1 MSLTTER
8 FNIETRMAVGCAG
21 LVYRA
26 TERQNGFPVALKL
39 LMGDEIGHPLD
50 VPALLR
56 DAQRLRMLSGAHV
69 SQLLDVIQD
78 TDGVVLVY
86 QFIDGVSGAML
97 PTERRLEKEE
107 AIDIAAQF
115 LVALECAERTRQPHG
130 DIKPSNIVVS
140 KSGDGRPFLLVL
152 DWGLSAYRMEPTPDS
167 LLFLAPERLAGGLP
181 SLRADFFAAGAVL
194 HYLLS
199 GQSPV
204 CGADRDAVSAAW
216 KMVNPGIL
224 KVERP
229 DLPPKLVEW
238 IAWLME
244 LRPEKRP
251 ESVAAARH
259 ALDALHPPAPPPVPR
274 HLIARPLVMR
284 PQVSGIT
291 RISAPQSSRV
301 LPPGVTMPHANL
313 PQRVIPVFPPRP
325 VPVAP
330 EPPPVDKQTDGAEA
344 EILPV
349 EETVPTEDGVELPE
363 TFTAEETPP
372 VAATQKAKRRA
383 WHPAFS
389 ALLSIALGA
398 AVAGGVWFYKR
409 QPSVDVIS
417 ESNLPAAPAVAT
429 GDAIVEY
436 DIGNPAKQGGSNFDM
451 KTGIWTVTG
460 GGADIFDKADQ
471 FHFTGATCS
480 GDSTVVA
487 CVTSLKATAAYSKA
501 GVMIRESQ
509 APGAMSASVVVTAD
523 AKPSVFH
530 INFQCRHKPGQ
541 KTDYISTNAVP
552 LPVWVKL
559 TRTRNNISAFYSE
572 DGTTWKPIGK
582 PQVVPFTHPPLAGLC
597 VTAHSDA
604 AALCS
609 ATFTHTGILPPAWR
623 STDIGDTPPGVTL
636 YNSLSKNWTVRAG
649 GADIW
654 ETADHFHFTCIDRA
668 SERGAEALGSLE
680 RGHPGTQT
688 FRLKVTSIAQTD
700 PYAKAGIMF
709 RASLA
714 PDAAHVALVATP
726 TGGVGLQWR
735 ASTGALCDQ
744 ITVPGIKPP
753 VLLQLERT
761 GDIFTASFST
771 DGKIY
776 QPLRDTKR
784 PTVNPITL
792 ALPPAL
798 EIGYCVTSHTKAVM
812 TTAVLGQQ

>member
-39 LMGDEIGHPLD
+39 LMTDEIEHPLD
-50 VPALLR
+50 VAALLH

-78 TDGVVLVY
+78 TDGPVLVY

-130 DIKPSNIVVS
+130 DIKPSNIVIS
-140 KSGDGRPFLLVL
+140 NSADGRPFLLVL
-152 DWGLSAYRMEPTPDS
+152 DWGLSAFRREPTPDS
-167 LLFLAPERLAGGLP
+167 LLFLAPERLAGGPP

-229 DLPPKLVEW
+229 DLPPKFAEW

-259 ALDALHPPAPPPVPR
+259 ALAALHPPAPPPIPR

-284 PQVSGIT
+284 PQVSGIS
-291 RISAPQSSRV
+291 RVAAPQSSRV
-301 LPPGVTMPHANL
+301 HPPGVQMPRTQPPA
-313 PQRVIPVFPPRP
+313 RVIPVLPPHPEP
-325 VPVAP
+325 VTPTIVIQTKTRETPAIAKRAPVA
-330 EPPPVDKQTDGAEA
+330 
-344 EILPV
+344 
-349 EETVPTEDGVELPE
+349 VP
-363 TFTAEETPP
+363 
-372 VAATQKAKRRA
+372 QKTKHRA
-383 WHPAFS
+383 WHPALS
-389 ALLSIALGA
+389 AALAIVLGA
-398 AVAGGVWFYKR
+398 GVAGGVWFYNR
-409 QPSVDVIS
+409 QH
-417 ESNLPAAPAVAT
+417 
-429 GDAIVEY
+429 DAIGIGEPETAPSAAAQTPSQADAQPDAILEY
-436 DIGNPAKQGGSNFDM
+436 DIGNPSKKGGSSFDT
-451 KTGIWTVTG
+451 KTGLWTVTG
-460 GGADIFDKADQ
+460 GGADIFDTADQ

-480 GDSTVVA
+480 GDCTVVA
-487 CVTSLKATAAYSKA
+487 CVTSLKPTAAYSKA

-509 APGAMSASVVVTAD
+509 EPGAMSASVVVTAD
-523 AKPSVFH
+523 ANQTSFRM
-530 INFQCRHKPGQ
+530 NFQYRQKTGE
-541 KTDYISTNAVP
+541 KTDYIPTNAVP

-559 TRTRNNISAFYSE
+559 TCARNSITAFYSE
-572 DGTTWKPIGK
+572 DGTKWTPIGK

-597 VTAHSDA
+597 VSAHDNAPS
-604 AALCS
+604 LCVAS
-609 ATFTHTGILPPAWR
+609 FTHTGILPPAWR
-623 STDIGDTPPGVTL
+623 NTDIGDTPPGFTL

-654 ETADHFHFTCIDRA
+654 LKSDGFHFIHIDRDSALA
-668 SERGAEALGSLE
+668 SVALESLD

-688 FRLKVTSIAQTD
+688 FRLKVTSIDQTD
-700 PYAKAGIMF
+700 VWAKAGIMF

-726 TGGVGLQWR
+726 GEGVSFQWR
-735 ASTGALCDQ
+735 PAAGMKCEYALM
-744 ITVPGIKPP
+744 PKIKTP
-753 VLLQLERT
+753 VWLQLERT

-771 DGKIY
+771 DGKTY
-776 QPLRDTKR
+776 QPLRDPKN

-792 ALPPAL
+792 DLPPAS
-798 EIGYCVTSHTKAVM
+798 EIGYCVTSHSKAVM